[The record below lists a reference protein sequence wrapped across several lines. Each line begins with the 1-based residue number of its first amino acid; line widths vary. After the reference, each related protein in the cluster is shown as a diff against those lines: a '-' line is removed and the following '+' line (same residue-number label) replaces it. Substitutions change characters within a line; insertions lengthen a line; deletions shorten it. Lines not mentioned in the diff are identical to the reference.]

1 MLEPGERGH
10 APPASTP
17 TWRLLGDRNFAP
29 YFVGNL
35 LSNCGTW
42 FQNIAQ
48 AILVFRLTRS
58 TLLVGVVNFAQFIGV
73 FVLAPWAGAAADNFD
88 RRRLLVVTQVGAVA
102 VTAALALI
110 TSAGG
115 VTAPVVIALACVL
128 GLTTAFAI
136 PALQALV
143 PS

>member
-1 MLEPGERGH
+1 MLEPGERAD

-48 AILVFRLTRS
+48 ALLVYRLTKS
-58 TLLVGVVNFAQFIGV
+58 TLLVGVVNFAQFVGV
-73 FVLAPWAGAAADNFD
+73 FVLSPWAGSAADRFD
-88 RRRLLVVTQVGAVA
+88 RRRLLLVTQMGAVCITGGLA
-102 VTAALALI
+102 LLTAAHHA
-110 TSAGG
+110 
-115 VTAPVVIALACVL
+115 TAPVVI
-128 GLTTAFAI
+128 G
-136 PALQALV
+136 
-143 PS
+143 